1 MTIGAPRAGSLETAL
16 VVVCCVATLLAVFM
30 FPVFPSQDG
39 GAHAY
44 SAWALH
50 RLHDGAPLFQR
61 YFRETSPQTNWAATT
76 IMAGLLQVVRPQ
88 AVERGFVVIYAVLA
102 IATILFTTTRLFRA
116 PLGAAALFFPLV
128 FSYML
133 HMGSFNVA
141 LASIA
146 FLPFIGLC
154 YRYIER
160 PSWRGAALVG
170 GMLLLIFTL
179 HVQIVLLALV
189 YTGSCVLWLGF
200 QVIRHR
206 PAFRLRDAA
215 VLTIAS
221 LPAIA
226 MCLMFALQSGTMET
240 HAYHPAIGK
249 KLLHLVRLNGI
260 ASYSLAGLAV
270 CRCMFAVLAGTS
282 IYLAIRKDRQSR
294 TAADGTACVGAA
306 AIAVA
311 AVYLAVPDGFDDA
324 FNAEERTMI
333 PMLAACLSWLV
344 LRLQACDR
352 SWALAMTGLV
362 FALALASDR
371 IHAFAAFA
379 PLWAEYREVSA
390 ALPDGSAVI
399 LVDLDRVADH
409 RNTRSIEHPFEAAPR
424 FDAAR
429 NLLGSVLTGREV
441 IFASL
446 YEAAANKPYFALKY
460 QPWLAAIVADRS
472 MDELA
477 ARQGTE
483 FDAFAKALRQAPA
496 PVMYLAVWHYYPQS
510 EQDARAAPFLKS
522 VDENYQRVFTSSS
535 GHMTLYKSDIKN

>member
-1 MTIGAPRAGSLETAL
+1 
-16 VVVCCVATLLAVFM
+16 
-30 FPVFPSQDG
+30 
-39 GAHAY
+39 
-44 SAWALH
+44 
-50 RLHDGAPLFQR
+50 
-61 YFRETSPQTNWAATT
+61 
-76 IMAGLLQVVRPQ
+76 MAGLLRVVRPQ

-160 PSWRGAALVG
+160 PSWRGAAPVG
-170 GMLLLIFTL
+170 GMLLLIFIL

-206 PAFRLRDAA
+206 SAFRLRDAA

-270 CRCMFAVLAGTS
+270 LPVHVHGAGGNIDLPRDPQGTGNHGQ
-282 IYLAIRKDRQSR
+282 RR
-294 TAADGTACVGAA
+294 T
-306 AIAVA
+306 
-311 AVYLAVPDGFDDA
+311 VPPVWGRRRLPWPRFTWLFRTVSDDA

-352 SWALAMTGLV
+352 SWGPG
-362 FALALASDR
+362 D
-371 IHAFAAFA
+371 
-379 PLWAEYREVSA
+379 
-390 ALPDGSAVI
+390 
-399 LVDLDRVADH
+399 
-409 RNTRSIEHPFEAAPR
+409 
-424 FDAAR
+424 
-429 NLLGSVLTGREV
+429 
-441 IFASL
+441 
-446 YEAAANKPYFALKY
+446 
-460 QPWLAAIVADRS
+460 DRS
-472 MDELA
+472 CVRTGPGKRPHPCLCRLRALMG
-477 ARQGTE
+477 RVQGRSSRS
-483 FDAFAKALRQAPA
+483 F
-496 PVMYLAVWHYYPQS
+496 MAV
-510 EQDARAAPFLKS
+510 
-522 VDENYQRVFTSSS
+522 SS
-535 GHMTLYKSDIKN
+535 